1 MWYFAAVAVTA
12 FLGGTI
18 YACVFL
24 SIVYENV
31 GRFHIQKNPAR
42 PAESRRTRLLRLQ
55 FATVFFLQTLGLF
68 LFIIG
73 PFGFIFL
80 VTMMFQF
87 RARSYSRG
95 LELFWALGGLAPLYV
110 SAHSIMNNL
119 IIILVTK
126 SYREHIFR
134 VFRRYKP
141 RIISVEVSNT
151 G

>member
-1 MWYFAAVAVTA
+1 MWYF
-12 FLGGTI
+12 GGVVLSAILAGAI
-18 YACVFL
+18 YVCVFL

-31 GRFHIQKNPAR
+31 GRFHIHKNQTH

-68 LFIIG
+68 LFIVG

-87 RARSYSRG
+87 LARSFSG
-95 LELFWALGGLAPLYV
+95 WLELFWALGGVAPLYV

-134 VFRRYKP
+134 LFRRYTPK
-141 RIISVEVSNT
+141 IILVEVSQT